1 MRNQYYVCL
10 LSCVLSVLG
19 GAALLAPRPAAAAKP
34 APKPKPASVVIT
46 PSAATLHPGES
57 VTFTAVALDKT
68 GNPMPEVP
76 VTIRSATTRVATVD
90 AAGVAT
96 AVNVGKAN
104 ITAKAGGKSVKAV
117 VTVLAVGGDLVAA
130 SLKQVNHILAADGWI
145 YWTEADGKFTRV
157 RKMLRTGGGIYD
169 LAVEPYRTK
178 TGITVSYVHLQQSS
192 DRIYFSRQEKGFAYH
207 WSIRSV
213 LKAGG
218 GLTEIIPNDT
228 SVEPMLSNG
237 WKLSGDRVIV
247 ALKHPNKIGL
257 GDNVRV
263 AVYDGGT
270 WTGLLSGQFDAGE
283 THLIA
288 ADDQFVYV
296 RGYSADTRVT
306 QIVKVSLTN
315 SQPVQTLLTR
325 EAPEDDRAVAGAT
338 DGTNLYYWSG
348 KDDDHRLLSLSVNG
362 GQPTVLTNSGFGYG
376 LTLDNGNLYWA
387 KGGSNIVRLPI
398 TGGSTTSVRNNIY
411 GTAAIGGIAIDDTSI
426 YAAIVASRTEIRI
439 VTAPK

>member
-19 GAALLAPRPAAAAKP
+19 GAALLAPRPAEAAKP
-34 APKPKPASVVIT
+34 PKKPKPASVVIT

-57 VTFTAVALDKT
+57 VTFTAVAFDKA
-68 GNPMPEVP
+68 GNAMPEVP
-76 VTIRSATTRVATVD
+76 VTIRSATSRVARVE
-90 AAGVAT
+90 AGVAT
-96 AVNVGKAN
+96 AMNVGKAN

-117 VTVLAVGGDLVAA
+117 VTVLAPGGDVVTA
-130 SLKQVNHILAADGWI
+130 SLKQVNHILAADGWV
-145 YWTEADGKFTRV
+145 YWTEADGKLTRV
-157 RKMLRTGGGIYD
+157 RKMQRTGGAIYD
-169 LAVEPYRTK
+169 LAAEPYRTK

-192 DRIYFSRQEKGFAYH
+192 DRIYFSRQEKGFVYH

-218 GLTEIIPNDT
+218 DLTEIIPNDT
-228 SVEPMLSNG
+228 SVEPVLSNG
-237 WKLSGDRVIV
+237 WRVTGDRVVV
-247 ALKHPNKIGL
+247 ALKHPNRIGL

-270 WTGLLSGQFDAGE
+270 WTGILSGQFDAGE

-288 ADDQFVYV
+288 ADNQYAYV
-296 RGYSADTRVT
+296 RGYSLETRIT

-315 SQPVQTLLTR
+315 SEAAQTLLTR
-325 EAPEDDRAVAGAT
+325 EAPEDDRAIAGAT

-362 GQPTVLTNSGFGYG
+362 GQPTVLSSGGFGYG

-387 KGGSNIVRLPI
+387 KGGANLVRMPI
-398 TGGSTTSVRNNIY
+398 TGGDTTSLRNKIY
-411 GTAAIGGIAIDDTSI
+411 GTAAIGGIAIDDTSV